1 MTAPTAIR
9 FRDVVAAELT
19 KLRTLPATWIALA
32 IAVVADVLLGTVAST
47 ATFLTAPPGVAGA
60 LTMAP
65 IYAFAAIAV
74 YAAGSE
80 FRTGQVGVTIAAV
93 PRRHRLYV
101 AKLTVV
107 VLVAAGAVL
116 LPGRLFHNPGGMVAT
131 LAVSLLVAL
140 IGYGFAVLARTV
152 VTPLAALIA
161 LPVLVSPT
169 LQGLLPQVVR
179 LLPHEAALSVLDRPT
194 DPDSAL
200 DHNGGLLALLAW
212 ALMSVG
218 TAWVTFARRDGA

>member
-1 MTAPTAIR
+1 MTAPAAIR

-32 IAVVADVLLGTVAST
+32 IAVVVDVLLGTLAST
-47 ATFLTAPPGVAGA
+47 ATVLTAPAGLAGA

-65 IYAFAAIAV
+65 VYAFAAIAV

-80 FRTGQVGVTIAAV
+80 FRTGQVGVTVAAV
-93 PRRHRLYV
+93 PRRHRLYI

-116 LPGRLFHNPGGMVAT
+116 LPGRLFHDPGGMVAT
-131 LAVSLLVAL
+131 LTVYLLVAL
-140 IGYGFAVLARTV
+140 IGYGFAVLTRTV

-169 LQGLLPQVVR
+169 LQGLLPEVVR
-179 LLPHEAALSVLDRPT
+179 LLPHEAALSVLDRPI
-194 DPDSAL
+194 DPASAL
-200 DHNGGLLALLAW
+200 DHAGGLLTLLTW
-212 ALMSVG
+212 AVMSVG